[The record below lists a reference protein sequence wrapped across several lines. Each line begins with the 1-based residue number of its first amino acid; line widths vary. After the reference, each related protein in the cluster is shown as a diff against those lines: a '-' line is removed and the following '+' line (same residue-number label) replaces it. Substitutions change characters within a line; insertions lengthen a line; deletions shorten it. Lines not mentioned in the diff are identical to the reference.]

1 MGNNVD
7 NEENINDYNLLLGLL
22 QVYDLFL
29 NLNQVSNDTILKE
42 LQNQDKIYLEKIIEQ
57 NEEIIKLL
65 KKIRYNRLPY
75 CIIQFLRFCCK
86 QQNIYK
92 TWQRIQV
99 VKKTICKI
107 VISSSILLVAS
118 ILIYIFYI
126 VI

>member
-42 LQNQDKIYLEKIIEQ
+42 LQNQDKVYLKKIIEQ

-65 KKIRYNRLPY
+65 KINK
-75 CIIQFLRFCCK
+75 
-86 QQNIYK
+86 
-92 TWQRIQV
+92 V
-99 VKKTICKI
+99 
-107 VISSSILLVAS
+107 
-118 ILIYIFYI
+118 
-126 VI
+126 

>member
-65 KKIRYNRLPY
+65 KINK
-75 CIIQFLRFCCK
+75 
-86 QQNIYK
+86 
-92 TWQRIQV
+92 V
-99 VKKTICKI
+99 
-107 VISSSILLVAS
+107 
-118 ILIYIFYI
+118 
-126 VI
+126 

>member
-65 KKIRYNRLPY
+65 KKN
-75 CIIQFLRFCCK
+75 K
-86 QQNIYK
+86 
-92 TWQRIQV
+92 V
-99 VKKTICKI
+99 
-107 VISSSILLVAS
+107 
-118 ILIYIFYI
+118 
-126 VI
+126 

>member
-7 NEENINDYNLLLGLL
+7 NEENINDYNLLLGSL

-65 KKIRYNRLPY
+65 KINK
-75 CIIQFLRFCCK
+75 
-86 QQNIYK
+86 
-92 TWQRIQV
+92 V
-99 VKKTICKI
+99 
-107 VISSSILLVAS
+107 
-118 ILIYIFYI
+118 
-126 VI
+126 